1 MLDAQRTDNDTSAEI
16 TPENNKAKT
25 KSPTSKRFFYYGLS
39 IGAAILI
46 LVTCAW
52 LGRGL
57 FVAAVVNGTPIS
69 RLSVVSSLEKQSG
82 KTALES
88 LIRKKLIDDET
99 RKKNVTV
106 TDDEIGKELK
116 QIEAQVA
123 SQGGTLEDA
132 LNAQGMTINQLREQI
147 EIQKKIEKLLGDSV
161 SVSNEEVEAY
171 ISENKI
177 ELPKDKQ
184 PEEAKAALKEQLKQ
198 QKFQQAAQKWVSDL
212 TKNAKIQYYVN
223 Y

>member
-1 MLDAQRTDNDTSAEI
+1 MLDSQRTNIETGAEI
-16 TPENNKAKT
+16 ASENNKAKT
-25 KSPTSKRFFYYGLS
+25 KSPTSKRFFYYGLF

-46 LVTCAW
+46 LIACAW

-57 FVAAVVNGTPIS
+57 FVAAVVNGAPIS

-82 KTALES
+82 KAALES
-88 LIRKKLIDDET
+88 LIRTKLIDDEA
-99 RKKNVTV
+99 RKKNVTI
-106 TDDEIGKELK
+106 TDDEVEKELN
-116 QIEAQVA
+116 QIRAQVA
-123 SQGGTLEDA
+123 SQGGALEDA
-132 LNAQGMTINQLREQI
+132 LKAQGMTIDQLREQI
-147 EIQKKIEKLLGDSV
+147 EVQKKIEKLLGDSV

-177 ELPKDKQ
+177 ELSKDKQ